1 MNDFLEKWKELDKK
15 YKIIFAALIIVGV
28 ILIFV
33 QNRYRE
39 NIAVEV
45 KQAKEQTQSAADYK
59 FQALP
64 TTYRN
69 QGLEDLTA
77 QISKLSE
84 EVNRLRQENQN
95 SAVRPQPFQQPL
107 PPPVESVKVD
117 LNKELPP
124 AGASH
129 LDFTDLDKPSTKS
142 KGDTLNL
149 PDGIKE
155 EIQNDRP
162 EVKVWKAEIKQEAE
176 TSDTENKLV
185 IPVNSAIEAVM
196 LSGINARPPGSISG
210 AVGSVNSAND
220 VGAPFVTRIKGD
232 ATLPNGWKLND
243 LGDCFLSGS
252 GIAILS
258 AERAYVISNT
268 ISCITNSGEVYEAP
282 IKAYGLDIDGIQGI
296 SGKVVSKQGGILLQ
310 ALLTG
315 IVSGIGSALTPTAIP
330 AYNSSAQPGSTQGGQ
345 YPDPNMLARTAVG
358 TGINNA
364 ASQLS
369 RFYLEF
375 ARETFPVIEIIAGT
389 RVTWILKESVEFKKI
404 KKAS

>member
-28 ILIFV
+28 VLIFV

-39 NIAVEV
+39 NIAAEV
-45 KQAKEQTQSAADYK
+45 KQAKEQTQPAADYK

-69 QGLEDLTA
+69 QGLEDLTV

-95 SAVRPQPFQQPL
+95 SAVRPQLFQQPL

-129 LDFTDLDKPSTKS
+129 FDFTDLDKPSTKS
-142 KGDTLNL
+142 KGGSLDL

-155 EIQNDRP
+155 ETQNDHP
-162 EVKVWKAEIKQEAE
+162 EVKVWKAEIRQEAE